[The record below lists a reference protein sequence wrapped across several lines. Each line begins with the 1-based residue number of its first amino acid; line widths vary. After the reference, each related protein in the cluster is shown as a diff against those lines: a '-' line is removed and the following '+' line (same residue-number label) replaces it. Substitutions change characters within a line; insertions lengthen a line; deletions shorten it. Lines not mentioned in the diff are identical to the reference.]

1 MHRSFRQ
8 SLSDGKE
15 HPYTDVKKKVI
26 KLTDEDLPGL
36 LPSGKQS
43 VFSNRIGWCRI
54 YLKKDGLIESP
65 KKAHFM
71 LTKAGKGVLESGE
84 EINNGTLRKFPSFI
98 KFIDG
103 DTKKA
108 KDSSEEK
115 EALSNVE
122 TPQETLECVYRELK
136 HVLKDE
142 LLNRIHEKSADVFV
156 KLVVLCQ
163 TN

>member
-98 KFIDG
+98 KFASVDKGIHNKT
-103 DTKKA
+103 TKYG
-108 KDSSEEK
+108 
-115 EALSNVE
+115 LP
-122 TPQETLECVYRELK
+122 TY
-136 HVLKDE
+136 
-142 LLNRIHEKSADVFV
+142 
-156 KLVVLCQ
+156 
-163 TN
+163 

>member
-1 MHRSFRQ
+1 M
-8 SLSDGKE
+8 E
-15 HPYTDVKKKVI
+15 N
-26 KLTDEDLPGL
+26 LTLFPLYQTTCFFIPFVAPCTPL
-36 LPSGKQS
+36 L
-43 VFSNRIGWCRI
+43 
-54 YLKKDGLIESP
+54 
-65 KKAHFM
+65 
-71 LTKAGKGVLESGE
+71 
-84 EINNGTLRKFPSFI
+84 
-98 KFIDG
+98 IDG

-142 LLNRIHEKSADVFV
+142 LLNRIHEKFADVFV